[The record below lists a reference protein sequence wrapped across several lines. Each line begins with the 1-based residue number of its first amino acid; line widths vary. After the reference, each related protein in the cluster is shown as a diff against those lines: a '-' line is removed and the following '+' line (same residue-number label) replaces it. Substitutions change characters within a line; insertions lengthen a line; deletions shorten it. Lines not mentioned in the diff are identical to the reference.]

1 MLGTTKALYASL
13 FRIWGRD
20 RGPNEA
26 DEKYRQQVIE
36 DVSIYEFVQ
45 LLFYDIED
53 GPRIGVTTV
62 GVLESSDG
70 LFFKD
75 RITIKY

>member
-1 MLGTTKALYASL
+1 M
-13 FRIWGRD
+13 
-20 RGPNEA
+20 
-26 DEKYRQQVIE
+26 
-36 DVSIYEFVQ
+36 Q
-45 LLFYDIED
+45 LLYYDIED

>member
-1 MLGTTKALYASL
+1 ME
-13 FRIWGRD
+13 RD
-20 RGPNEA
+20 RGSNDA

-36 DVSIYEFVQ
+36 DLSIYES
-45 LLFYDIED
+45 LCITFYDIED